1 MKFIDMIYEVAKRS
15 GMPTTQVGPAIGK
28 NREYVSKIRSAGA
41 DPSTA
46 NAARML
52 EACGWKLVAIPED
65 NVPDEALIVSPTPT
79 TDEDKAEALRR
90 QAEQLRKQA
99 EALLRKADG
108 E

>member
-1 MKFIDMIYEVAKRS
+1 MAV
-15 GMPTTQVGPAIGK
+15 
-28 NREYVSKIRSAGA
+28 
-41 DPSTA
+41 
-46 NAARML
+46 
-52 EACGWKLVAIPED
+52 PED
-65 NVPDEALIVSPTPT
+65 DVPESALVISPTGT

>member
-1 MKFIDMIYEVAKRS
+1 MKFIDLIYEVAKRADT
-15 GMPTTQVGPAIGK
+15 PTTKLGLLIGK
-28 NREYVSKIRSAGA
+28 NRGYVAKMKSNKV

-46 NAARML
+46 NAARLL
-52 EACGWKLVAIPED
+52 EACGWKLVAVPED
-65 NVPDEALIVSPTPT
+65 DVPESALVISPTGT